1 MNTDHP
7 IPLLSESELDRAR
20 AYIYLLETQAA
31 ERRREDKTGKGC
43 IVTALLLSFGLMFAA
58 TIAIA
63 LAVVWIA
70 GVL

>member
-43 IVTALLLSFGLMFAA
+43 IWTALILAIGLMFAIPA
-58 TIAIA
+58 AIA
-63 LAVVWIA
+63 LAVAWFA
-70 GVL
+70 GAL

>member
-7 IPLLSESELDRAR
+7 IPPLSESELDKAR

-31 ERRREDKTGKGC
+31 ERRTDKTSKGC
-43 IVTALLLSFGLMFAA
+43 IWASLIFAVAVMIGVPCAL
-58 TIAIA
+58 IAFT
-63 LAVVWIA
+63 LWVA